1 MNRLD
6 FTEENINKFR
16 FSNRTIQ
23 SETKKKI
30 EKKKNEQSIS
40 LWAVGLQVV
49 I

>member
-30 EKKKNEQSIS
+30 EKKNEQSIS

>member
-30 EKKKNEQSIS
+30 EKKNEQSIS
-40 LWAVGLQVV
+40 L
-49 I
+49 